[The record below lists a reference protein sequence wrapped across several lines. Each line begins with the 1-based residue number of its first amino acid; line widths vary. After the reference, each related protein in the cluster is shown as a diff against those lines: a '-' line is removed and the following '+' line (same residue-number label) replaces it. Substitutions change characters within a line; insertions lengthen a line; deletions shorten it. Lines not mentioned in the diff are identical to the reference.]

1 MTRKYIETEQWGR
14 LELNTPEEEAAIN
27 AGIAADPD
35 TYELTPEEMAELRP
49 ISERVGRPK
58 AEVTKDRISIRLA
71 PEVTEYFRASGK
83 GWQTRMGDVLKE
95 YVEEHSQ
102 VYAAEQNNR

>member
-1 MTRKYIETEQWGR
+1 MTERTYIKKRKYIKLSDGR
-14 LELNTPEEEAAIN
+14 LVEIPTPEESAAIN

-35 TYELTPEEMAELRP
+35 TYEPTPEEMAEFRP

-58 AEVTKDRISIRLA
+58 AEVTKERISIRLA
-71 PEVTEYFRASGK
+71 PEVTEYFRATGK

-95 YVEEHSQ
+95 YVEEHS
-102 VYAAEQNNR
+102 

>member
-1 MTRKYIETEQWGR
+1 MKRKYIETERWGR

-35 TYELTPEEMAELRP
+35 TYELTDEEMALLKPMNTPINELHG
-49 ISERVGRPK
+49 VKGRPK
-58 AEVTKDRISIRLA
+58 AEVTKERISIRLA
-71 PEVTEYFRASGK
+71 PEVTEYFRATGK

-95 YVEEHSQ
+95 YVEEHS
-102 VYAAEQNNR
+102 